1 MRKSLFVVLFLLL
14 FAFLK
19 AQEKPSASEPPPK
32 ASENVSL
39 TETRSQGAAYAI
51 HYVPS
56 NGILKNVGHK
66 TEKFDQISVDLQNK
80 IAKLLENRG
89 LHLAQTSEP
98 VRFNIAINLFKAVS
112 TELHATNLL
121 VGVPPQIVLAADL
134 SIADD
139 KGMLLFRKSFE
150 GRGNVAGNSERVVT
164 VAEKAIYDM
173 VRNIENEASFNKV
186 LSLSGSGAVQ
196 SATPLTS
203 VASDATAPTM
213 ARASIAAAADAPKL
227 VTLRAGTE
235 IVLAFGQSVM
245 VRNNGYKKSLHV
257 DDQVPFQLVE
267 DVVVGDVVVAKA
279 GSQATGIVYEER
291 PRSPLHLLG
300 PPSALNGKLRI
311 RIGYVKFGDRQV
323 NLRGNGD
330 DKSDDPLVT
339 GAVFLDPVKMR
350 RGGWFADIE
359 QGTKLKLFTADDVS
373 LPQYMQSPIAG
384 STNAPSQAASGTTAK
399 LGDVFAVTDKRDLQ
413 FLQMAEG
420 SMLSNTTLPS
430 GKLVPVP
437 PEGTIWRVR
446 KGKIVLEENK
456 P

>member
-1 MRKSLFVVLFLLL
+1 
-14 FAFLK
+14 
-19 AQEKPSASEPPPK
+19 
-32 ASENVSL
+32 
-39 TETRSQGAAYAI
+39 
-51 HYVPS
+51 
-56 NGILKNVGHK
+56 
-66 TEKFDQISVDLQNK
+66 
-80 IAKLLENRG
+80 
-89 LHLAQTSEP
+89 
-98 VRFNIAINLFKAVS
+98 
-112 TELHATNLL
+112 
-121 VGVPPQIVLAADL
+121 
-134 SIADD
+134 
-139 KGMLLFRKSFE
+139 
-150 GRGNVAGNSERVVT
+150 
-164 VAEKAIYDM
+164 
-173 VRNIENEASFNKV
+173 
-186 LSLSGSGAVQ
+186 
-196 SATPLTS
+196 
-203 VASDATAPTM
+203 
-213 ARASIAAAADAPKL
+213 
-227 VTLRAGTE
+227 
-235 IVLAFGQSVM
+235 M

-291 PRSPLHLLG
+291 PRSSLHLLG

>member
-39 TETRSQGAAYAI
+39 TETRSQGGAYAI

-56 NGILKNVGHK
+56 NRTLKNVRHRI
-66 TEKFDQISVDLQNK
+66 EKFDQISVDLQNK

-213 ARASIAAAADAPKL
+213 ARASAN
-227 VTLRAGTE
+227 RR
-235 IVLAFGQSVM
+235 AFGW
-245 VRNNGYKKSLHV
+245 
-257 DDQVPFQLVE
+257 PP
-267 DVVVGDVVVAKA
+267 
-279 GSQATGIVYEER
+279 R
-291 PRSPLHLLG
+291 PARRELRSPRRSRLSSRPLRLLPLHLRATKPR
-300 PPSALNGKLRI
+300 PP
-311 RIGYVKFGDRQV
+311 
-323 NLRGNGD
+323 
-330 DKSDDPLVT
+330 
-339 GAVFLDPVKMR
+339 
-350 RGGWFADIE
+350 
-359 QGTKLKLFTADDVS
+359 TARPDC
-373 LPQYMQSPIAG
+373 AFREA
-384 STNAPSQAASGTTAK
+384 T
-399 LGDVFAVTDKRDLQ
+399 
-413 FLQMAEG
+413 
-420 SMLSNTTLPS
+420 
-430 GKLVPVP
+430 P
-437 PEGTIWRVR
+437 P
-446 KGKIVLEENK
+446 